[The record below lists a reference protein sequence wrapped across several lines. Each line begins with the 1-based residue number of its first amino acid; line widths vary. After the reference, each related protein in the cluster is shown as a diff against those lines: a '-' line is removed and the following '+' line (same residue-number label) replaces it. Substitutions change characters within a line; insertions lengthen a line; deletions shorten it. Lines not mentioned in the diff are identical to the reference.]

1 MANLEI
7 RKLSLTYKNMLTLDD
22 VSIRVA
28 DNEVVVIVG
37 PSGCG
42 KSTLLHIIAGLLRP
56 DQGQVYIDGEKVTG
70 RTGIVS
76 YMQQKD
82 LLLPFYNIID
92 NICIP
97 LVLKGINSRE
107 AREMAV
113 PYLKDFALE
122 DFAYHYPRQ
131 LSGGMK
137 QRAAL
142 LRTFLFSQDILLLDE
157 PFASLDAITRHK
169 MHLWLLK
176 LHQKHSSSILFVTHD
191 IEEALLLADR
201 IYILSSRPAKVRM
214 EIDTAGLKDDQAKMN
229 TKNKILELLE
239 SEVSDVN

>member
-76 YMQQKD
+76 YMQQKTYFS
-82 LLLPFYNIID
+82 P
-92 NICIP
+92 
-97 LVLKGINSRE
+97 GI
-107 AREMAV
+107 V
-113 PYLKDFALE
+113 YLIM
-122 DFAYHYPRQ
+122 YH
-131 LSGGMK
+131 
-137 QRAAL
+137 
-142 LRTFLFSQDILLLDE
+142 
-157 PFASLDAITRHK
+157 SLC
-169 MHLWLLK
+169 
-176 LHQKHSSSILFVTHD
+176 F
-191 IEEALLLADR
+191 
-201 IYILSSRPAKVRM
+201 
-214 EIDTAGLKDDQAKMN
+214 
-229 TKNKILELLE
+229 
-239 SEVSDVN
+239 